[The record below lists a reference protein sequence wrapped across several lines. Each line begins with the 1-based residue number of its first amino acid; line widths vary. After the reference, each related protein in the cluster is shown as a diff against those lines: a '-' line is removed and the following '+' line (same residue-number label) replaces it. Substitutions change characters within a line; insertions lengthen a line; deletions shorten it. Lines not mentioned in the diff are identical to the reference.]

1 MSQATTVARER
12 DARNNEGARDAKT
25 QDAAT
30 RKPKSKLL
38 RRVLMVGGVLI
49 LLVAVLLYW
58 LFTGG
63 SVDITDTYVRA
74 ARVSIS
80 TDVSGLVK
88 KVDVR
93 DHQEVKA
100 GQVLFQLDPS
110 RFQIAIAAAKANLA
124 QVKQQ
129 FYGARHS
136 YLAQVAKVKAQE
148 VLVHNDQLNYNRY
161 AALVRSGSVTRADY
175 DNAKYQLAGAQA
187 QLAALKA
194 QTGVSLAKLSNNPK
208 IHLKET
214 PQYKAALANLD
225 QAELNYRHSIVRAP
239 FDGVVTETEKLQPGM
254 YLPAGTA
261 AFGLVSNSD
270 VWVRSQPKETE
281 LTWVRPGDKAK
292 IHVDTYPG
300 KVWNGVVASISP
312 ASGSSFSILPAQNS
326 SGNWVKVVQRIP
338 LRVNITN
345 GPKGLPLRNGMSAE
359 VTIVTGHKR
368 KISDLF

>member
-1 MSQATTVARER
+1 MSQATTVARDR
-12 DARNNEGARDAKT
+12 DARSNDGARDAKT

-88 KVDVR
+88 KVDVQ

-100 GQVLFQLDPS
+100 GQVLFRLDPS

-175 DNAKYQLAGAQA
+175 DNAKYKLAGAQA

-194 QTGVSLAKLSNNPK
+194 QTGVSLAKLSNDPK
-208 IHLKET
+208 IHLKKT

-225 QAELNYRHSIVRAP
+225 QAEL
-239 FDGVVTETEKLQPGM
+239 
-254 YLPAGTA
+254 
-261 AFGLVSNSD
+261 
-270 VWVRSQPKETE
+270 
-281 LTWVRPGDKAK
+281 
-292 IHVDTYPG
+292 
-300 KVWNGVVASISP
+300 
-312 ASGSSFSILPAQNS
+312 
-326 SGNWVKVVQRIP
+326 
-338 LRVNITN
+338 
-345 GPKGLPLRNGMSAE
+345 
-359 VTIVTGHKR
+359 
-368 KISDLF
+368 